1 MEKMIESK
9 FLAKYDSMKP
19 NHLSLKILVIVLLG
33 CLMLTATSSSVTD
46 DPYTGLYYVHGSKIM
61 TFYTCPFIETCTPDD
76 GPFMD
81 TTRIA
86 SVVAVKWM
94 EEKTDTLHFFGLPG
108 ADEGESKQY
117 FGLTQIDDA
126 AGNMSNYGVLA
137 GYKIYGSV
145 SDDSFTIQYNNA
157 GFHYD
162 ATGTISNDVIDIEG
176 TFYFRTISVDYDLTG
191 ERIYTIN

>member
-1 MEKMIESK
+1 
-9 FLAKYDSMKP
+9 
-19 NHLSLKILVIVLLG
+19 
-33 CLMLTATSSSVTD
+33 
-46 DPYTGLYYVHGSKIM
+46 M

-94 EEKTDTLHFFGLPG
+94 EEKTDTLHFFGLRG
-108 ADEGESKQY
+108 ADEDESKQY
-117 FGLTQIDDA
+117 YGLTQIDDA
-126 AGNMSNYGVLA
+126 AGDMSNYGVLA
-137 GYKIYGSV
+137 GYKIYGSI

-162 ATGTISNDVIDIEG
+162 ATGTLSNDTIHIKG
-176 TFYFRTISVDYDLTG
+176 TFNFRTISVDYDLTG

>member
-1 MEKMIESK
+1 MQKRYSQITLF
-9 FLAKYDSMKP
+9 FLLVAVSA
-19 NHLSLKILVIVLLG
+19 LSAG
-33 CLMLTATSSSVTD
+33 GSSSTQN

-61 TFYTCPFIETCTPDD
+61 TFYNCAFIGICGPDD

-108 ADEGESKQY
+108 ADEGEIKYY
-117 FGLTQIDDA
+117 FGFQRSER
-126 AGNMSNYGVLA
+126 AGEIKVYDEQ
-137 GYKIYGSV
+137 KIYGTQSG
-145 SDDSFTIQYNNA
+145 DDFEIRFNNA
-157 GFHYD
+157 GFFYE

-176 TFYFRTISVDYDLTG
+176 TFNFRTTTVEYDLTG
-191 ERIYTIN
+191 EKINTLN